1 MTVEDVKTETLEWN
15 TRVPIF
21 RNRTIVTQLG
31 IAIGIPFGIL
41 ALVLFLV
48 SDSPDRWYAL
58 AVIGG
63 LLFLTFLFVQVVYG
77 GKYDVA
83 YVLDDKGVLSYTQ
96 AGQAKKNR
104 IINGLT
110 VVLGLFSR
118 QPSAAGAG
126 MLAASRQR
134 VFLGWGNV
142 QKVQYLPKQR
152 TIMVRGSVL
161 EPIALFCTPENYA
174 QAEELV
180 RQHTGR

>member
-1 MTVEDVKTETLEWN
+1 
-15 TRVPIF
+15 
-21 RNRTIVTQLG
+21 
-31 IAIGIPFGIL
+31 
-41 ALVLFLV
+41 
-48 SDSPDRWYAL
+48 
-58 AVIGG
+58 
-63 LLFLTFLFVQVVYG
+63 
-77 GKYDVA
+77 
-83 YVLDDKGVLSYTQ
+83 
-96 AGQAKKNR
+96 
-104 IINGLT
+104 
-110 VVLGLFSR
+110 
-118 QPSAAGAG
+118 